1 MTTVDLLEGYIL
13 KAGDNRPTLLLQLL
27 EEENKEPMNLQGF
40 TVDFKLK
47 NNKTGEIVVNNPMTI
62 ANARNGIVKYEW
74 SSAETSDAGL
84 YNGEVTAD
92 DGTVTLTFPN
102 DGYFQIDI
110 NELIE

>member
-13 KAGDNRPTLLLQLL
+13 KAGDNRPTLLMQLL
-27 EEENKEPMNLQGF
+27 EEENKEAMNLEGF
-40 TVDFKLK
+40 DVTFRLK
-47 NNKTGEIVVNNPMTI
+47 NNKSGEVVVDDSMTI

-74 SSAETSDAGL
+74 SSSQTETAGL

>member
-1 MTTVDLLEGYIL
+1 MTAVDLLEGHIL
-13 KAGDNRPTLLLQLL
+13 KAGDNRPTLLMQLL
-27 EEENKEPMNLQGF
+27 GEENKEPMNLDGF
-40 TVDFKLK
+40 DVDFRLK
-47 NNKTGEIVVNNPMTI
+47 HNKSGEVVVNSPMTI

-74 SSAETSDAGL
+74 SSSDTASAGL

-92 DGTVTLTFPN
+92 DGDVILTFPN